1 MHTRTVQGG
10 GAREGC
16 TGGQGRVYWWS
27 GEGVQVVRGGCE
39 GGQFKGVLVVRG
51 GCEGGQ
57 GRVYVTRHNGYY
69 NSRSL
74 CKIYGKGIMN
84 CSPLMIAP
92 LLRPY
97 YISIC

>member
-1 MHTRTVQGG
+1 MVRG
-10 GAREGC
+10 GC
-16 TGGQGRVYWWS
+16 TGGQGRVCRWS
-27 GEGVQVVRGGCE
+27 GEGVKVVRGGCT
-39 GGQFKGVLVVRG
+39 GGRG

-84 CSPLMIAP
+84 CSPLMIHVAP
-92 LLRPY
+92 LLHPY

>member
-1 MHTRTVQGG
+1 MHTVQGG
-10 GAREGC
+10 GVREGC
-16 TGGQGRVYWWS
+16 TGGQGRVCRWS
-27 GEGVQVVRGGCE
+27 GE
-39 GGQFKGVLVVRG
+39 GVLVVRG
-51 GCEGGQ
+51 GCTGGQ
-57 GRVYVTRHNGYY
+57 GRVYWYVTRHNGYY